1 MARTKEF
8 DPDVALQRALELF
21 WERGYE
27 ATSTAELVAHL
38 GVARASIYAT
48 FGDKRQLYLK
58 ALERYL
64 RITDESVVEAL
75 SAGSALDGVHRL
87 IDRYAAKAAGD
98 VDRVGCMVVNAA
110 VESAARDADV
120 QRLVEA
126 SWSFLEASLTS
137 VLARARAEGD
147 LPADRDPRALA
158 RMLLV
163 FFQGIQV
170 MGRAPADADRIRDA
184 AAQMRALLG

>member
-27 ATSTAELVAHL
+27 ATSTAELVSHL

-75 SAGSALDGVHRL
+75 SAGSALEGVRRL
-87 IDRYAAKAAGD
+87 VDRYAAKAVEDA
-98 VDRVGCMVVNAA
+98 DRLGCMVVNAA
-110 VESAARDADV
+110 VESASRDADV
-120 QRLVEA
+120 QRLVAA

-137 VLARARAEGD
+137 ALARARAEGD
-147 LPADRDPRALA
+147 LPPDRNPRALA

-184 AAQMRALLG
+184 AAQVCALLA

>member
-8 DPDVALQRALELF
+8 DPEVALQRALELF

-48 FGDKRQLYLK
+48 FGDKRRLYLK

-64 RITDESVVEAL
+64 RITDESVVGVL
-75 SAGSALDGVHRL
+75 SAGPALAGVHRL
-87 IDRYAAKAAGD
+87 IDRYAEKAAAD
-98 VDRVGCMVVNAA
+98 AERVGCMVVNAA
-110 VESAARDADV
+110 VESSSRDAEV
-120 QRLVEA
+120 HRLVES

-137 VLARARAEGD
+137 ALARARAEGD
-147 LPADRDPRALA
+147 LPADREPRALA

>member
-8 DPDVALQRALELF
+8 DPEVALQRALELF
-21 WERGYE
+21 WERGFE

-48 FGDKRQLYLK
+48 FGDKRRLYLK

-64 RITDESVVEAL
+64 RITDESVVEGLSEGPAL
-75 SAGSALDGVHRL
+75 AGVHRL
-87 IDRYAAKAAGD
+87 IDRYAEKAAED
-98 VDRVGCMVVNAA
+98 VERVGCMVVNAA
-110 VESAARDADV
+110 VESSSRDAEV
-120 QRLVEA
+120 HRLVAA

-137 VLARARAEGD
+137 ALARARAEGD
-147 LPADRDPRALA
+147 LPADREPRALA
-158 RMLLV
+158 RLLLV

-184 AAQMRALLG
+184 AAQMRALLN